1 VTGRLGVGGAPGACS
16 IRAMEEAERVT
27 LKAKIDQ
34 LQTVYFVLFGG
45 SLVVLALQ
53 WFVVGWGNGWRLL
66 WFVLLGGAVATRL
79 YRTSL
84 VNRYNADLGGRLQ

>member
-1 VTGRLGVGGAPGACS
+1 
-16 IRAMEEAERVT
+16 MDDAERT
-27 LKAKIDQ
+27 SLKAKIDQ
-34 LQTVYFVLFGG
+34 LQTVYIVLFGG

-53 WFVVGWGNGWRLL
+53 WFVIGWGNGGRLL
-66 WFVLLGGAVATRL
+66 WFVLLGSAVGTRI